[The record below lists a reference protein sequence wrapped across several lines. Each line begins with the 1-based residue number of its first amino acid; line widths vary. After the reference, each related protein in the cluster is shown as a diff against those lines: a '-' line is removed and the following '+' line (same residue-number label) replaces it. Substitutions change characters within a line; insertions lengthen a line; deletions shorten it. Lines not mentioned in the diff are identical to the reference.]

1 MRTRPR
7 PARWRGFAGV
17 GLLLA
22 GLLLAAYLNLGP
34 GPTARAGASTLVFL
48 PRGSGVSEVSQVLK
62 SSGVIRSERL
72 FQVLARATGAGRSLK
87 AGEYDIPSRTP
98 VLSIL
103 SDLQAGRTL
112 HRSVTLAE
120 GRTSAMIVRQLQ
132 NTEWLSGDLEVPEE
146 GVLLPETYRT
156 DRGDSRQSLVDRMR
170 SDQQALLDRLWAA
183 RQPGLPFSS
192 PREAVILASI
202 VEKET
207 GQANERRRVA
217 GVFINRLRVG
227 MRLQSDPTVI
237 YAISRGEPLGRTPM
251 PIQACRRLPSPIRAR
266 PPWRPCW
273 TLFRPRTST
282 SWLMAVAGMSLPVT
296 WPGIMRMSRA
306 GARSSA
312 HGREAA
318 DGDAQWND
326 RFRAHR
332 GRIWRL
338 VLGCGGPVRQR
349 TRPGCAISWP
359 PGI

>member
-34 GPTARAGASTLVFL
+34 GPTARAGASTRVFL

-62 SSGVIRSERL
+62 SSRVIRSERL

-87 AGEYDIPSRTP
+87 AGEYVIPSRTP

-237 YAISRGEPLGRTPM
+237 YAISRGEPLGRGLRASELLTRSPWNTYAYSGLPPTPIAN
-251 PIQACRRLPSPIRAR
+251 PGKASLEAVLDPVQTQDLYFVADGSGGHVFARDLAGHNANVARWREIERAR
-266 PPWRPCW
+266 
-273 TLFRPRTST
+273 
-282 SWLMAVAGMSLPVT
+282 AGGS
-296 WPGIMRMSRA
+296 
-306 GARSSA
+306 
-312 HGREAA
+312 
-318 DGDAQWND
+318 
-326 RFRAHR
+326 
-332 GRIWRL
+332 
-338 VLGCGGPVRQR
+338 
-349 TRPGCAISWP
+349 
-359 PGI
+359 

>member
-62 SSGVIRSERL
+62 SSGVIRSERF

-87 AGEYDIPSRTP
+87 AGEYVIPSRTP

-237 YAISRGEPLGRTPM
+237 YAISRGEPLGRGLRASELLTRSPWNTYAYSGLPPTPIAN
-251 PIQACRRLPSPIRAR
+251 PGKASLEAVLDPVQTQDLYFVADGSGGHVFARDLAGHNANVARWREIERAR
-266 PPWRPCW
+266 
-273 TLFRPRTST
+273 
-282 SWLMAVAGMSLPVT
+282 AGGS
-296 WPGIMRMSRA
+296 
-306 GARSSA
+306 
-312 HGREAA
+312 
-318 DGDAQWND
+318 
-326 RFRAHR
+326 
-332 GRIWRL
+332 
-338 VLGCGGPVRQR
+338 
-349 TRPGCAISWP
+349 
-359 PGI
+359 

>member
-87 AGEYDIPSRTP
+87 AGEYVIPSRTP

-237 YAISRGEPLGRTPM
+237 YAISRGEPLGRGLRASELLTLSPWNTYAYSGLPPTPIAN
-251 PIQACRRLPSPIRAR
+251 PGKASLEAVLDPAQTQDLYFVADGSGGHVFARDLAGHNANVARWREIERAR
-266 PPWRPCW
+266 
-273 TLFRPRTST
+273 
-282 SWLMAVAGMSLPVT
+282 AGGS
-296 WPGIMRMSRA
+296 
-306 GARSSA
+306 
-312 HGREAA
+312 
-318 DGDAQWND
+318 
-326 RFRAHR
+326 
-332 GRIWRL
+332 
-338 VLGCGGPVRQR
+338 
-349 TRPGCAISWP
+349 
-359 PGI
+359 

>member
-237 YAISRGEPLGRTPM
+237 YAISRGEPLGRGLRASELLTRSPWNTYAYSGLPPTPIAN
-251 PIQACRRLPSPIRAR
+251 PGKASLEAVLDPVQTQDLYFVADGSGGHVFARDLAGHNANVARWREIERAR
-266 PPWRPCW
+266 
-273 TLFRPRTST
+273 T
-282 SWLMAVAGMSLPVT
+282 
-296 WPGIMRMSRA
+296 
-306 GARSSA
+306 
-312 HGREAA
+312 
-318 DGDAQWND
+318 
-326 RFRAHR
+326 
-332 GRIWRL
+332 
-338 VLGCGGPVRQR
+338 GG
-349 TRPGCAISWP
+349 S
-359 PGI
+359 

>member
-87 AGEYDIPSRTP
+87 AGEYVIPSRTP

-132 NTEWLSGDLEVPEE
+132 NTEWLSGDLEGPEE

-237 YAISRGEPLGRTPM
+237 YAISRGEPLGRGLRASELLTRSPWNTYAYSGLPPTPIAN
-251 PIQACRRLPSPIRAR
+251 PGKASLEAVLDPVQTQDLYFVADGSGGHVFARDLAGHNANVARWREIERAR
-266 PPWRPCW
+266 
-273 TLFRPRTST
+273 
-282 SWLMAVAGMSLPVT
+282 AGGS
-296 WPGIMRMSRA
+296 
-306 GARSSA
+306 
-312 HGREAA
+312 
-318 DGDAQWND
+318 
-326 RFRAHR
+326 
-332 GRIWRL
+332 
-338 VLGCGGPVRQR
+338 
-349 TRPGCAISWP
+349 
-359 PGI
+359 